1 MHFEGDGRK
10 PENQRHHMPRF
21 HFGVILLAEV
31 RTGVGKRVE
40 GEDPVGTIA
49 ALPVVGRGGPP

>member
-1 MHFEGDGRK
+1 
-10 PENQRHHMPRF
+10 MPRF

-31 RTGVGKRVE
+31 RTGVGKRLE